1 MLVSGSAGDGTR
13 STAYIRCQYTTIHS
27 TVFNMVSIRESFSAG
42 EAAKI
47 TGVPYRN
54 LDHWART
61 KFIVPSISEAR
72 GTGSER
78 KYAFDDLV
86 ALRVA
91 RELREGGISTQAL
104 RRVVD
109 KLRHMK
115 GLQNPLASS
124 RLVVVGSDVKL
135 VNSCEEVISLLD
147 RPGQAAF
154 AFMVNLERTI
164 ETIKTDV
171 RALRAA

>member
-1 MLVSGSAGDGTR
+1 MGK
-13 STAYIRCQYTTIHS
+13 IK
-27 TVFNMVSIRESFSAG
+27 ESFSAG

-54 LDHWART
+54 LDYWART
-61 KFIVPSISEAR
+61 KFIVPSISEAK
-72 GTGSER
+72 GTGTER

-86 ALRVA
+86 ALRIA
-91 RELREGGISTQAL
+91 RELRVGGISTQAL
-104 RRVVD
+104 RGVVD
-109 KLRHMK
+109 ELRK
-115 GLQNPLASS
+115 IKGGLQNPLAKS

-135 VNSCEEVISLLD
+135 VNSCEDVISMID
-147 RPGQAAF
+147 KPGQSAF

-171 RALRAA
+171 KALRAA

>member
-1 MLVSGSAGDGTR
+1 MGN
-13 STAYIRCQYTTIHS
+13 IK
-27 TVFNMVSIRESFSAG
+27 ESFSAG

-61 KFIVPSISEAR
+61 KFIVPSISDAR
-72 GTGSER
+72 GTGTER
-78 KYAFDDLV
+78 QYAFDDLV

-109 KLRHMK
+109 KLRSMK
-115 GLQNPLASS
+115 KLQNPLAES

-135 VNSCEEVISLLD
+135 VSSCEEVISLLD
-147 RPGQAAF
+147 KPGQAAF

-164 ETIKTDV
+164 EAIKTDV
-171 RALRAA
+171 KAIRAA